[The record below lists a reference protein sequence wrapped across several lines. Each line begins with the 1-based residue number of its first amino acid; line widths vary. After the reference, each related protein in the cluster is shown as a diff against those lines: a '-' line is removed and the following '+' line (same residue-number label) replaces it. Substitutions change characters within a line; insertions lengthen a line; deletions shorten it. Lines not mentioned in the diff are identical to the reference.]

1 MASAEIRV
9 LSRIA
14 EIDAADWDACAS
26 AEQNPFVGHAFLSAL
41 EASGCAV
48 PRTGWQPQ
56 HLVLDAGDGSV
67 AGVMPLYLKSHS
79 QGEYVFDHG
88 WASAFERAGG
98 AYYPKLQSCAPF
110 SPVPGARLL
119 ARPGPGADDARKML
133 ALGAVELAKR
143 HQVSSLHITF
153 PHEADWRLLGETGFL
168 QRTGE
173 QFHWSNDGYT
183 TFDDYLAALNSRKRK
198 AVRKERR
205 DAVAPGIEVLAL
217 SGSELRDEHW
227 DAFFDFYMDTGSR
240 KWGTPYLNR
249 DFFARLHAPMADQV
263 VLIMARHAGRWIAG
277 ALNLRG
283 TDTLFGRNWGALEHH
298 PFLHFELC
306 YYQAID
312 YAIRH
317 GLKRVEAGAQGEH
330 KLARGYLPV
339 PTYSA
344 HWIADPGFR
353 RAVANFLDQE
363 RRAVAHQI
371 DAMAE
376 YSPFKKGDG
385 GAAARPVEE
394 ADF

>member
-14 EIDAADWDACAS
+14 DIEAADWDACARPDH
-26 AEQNPFVGHAFLSAL
+26 NPFVGHAFLSAL
-41 EASGCAV
+41 EASGCAA
-48 PRTGWQPQ
+48 PRAGWQPQ

-98 AYYPKLQSCAPF
+98 TYYPKLQSCAPF
-110 SPVPGARLL
+110 SPVPGPRLL
-119 ARPGPGADDARKML
+119 ARSGSNADQSRKLL

-143 HQVSSLHITF
+143 HKVSSLHITF
-153 PHEADWRLLGETGFL
+153 PNEADWRLLGETGLL

-183 TFDDYLAALNSRKRK
+183 TFEDYLTALNSRKRK

-205 DAVAPGIEVLAL
+205 DALAPGIEVFAL
-217 SGSELRDEHW
+217 TGSELRDEHW
-227 DAFFDFYMDTGSR
+227 DAFYDFYMDTGSR

-249 DFFARLHAPMADQV
+249 DFFARLHAGMADQV
-263 VLIMARHAGRWIAG
+263 VLIMARRAGRWIAG

-306 YYQAID
+306 YYQAVD
-312 YAIRH
+312 YAIQH

-344 HWIADPGFR
+344 HWIAEPGFR
-353 RAVANFLDQE
+353 RAVANFLEQE

-385 GAAARPVEE
+385 GAAALPVEE